1 MGRCKNAAA
10 AAMTPATARVALLVV
25 ATALLLTA
33 VAGARPLSDPRS
45 PPVLP
50 HAPAADL
57 GVMKRVVPSGPNSMT
72 SDPPPPPPSP
82 PADAAWLPRP
92 RKPIPPSGP
101 SNGVY
106 IEPPPSR

>member
-1 MGRCKNAAA
+1 MGRCKNA

-25 ATALLLTA
+25 ATALLLA

-72 SDPPPPPPSP
+72 SDPPPPPP
-82 PADAAWLPRP
+82 ADAAWLPRP

-106 IEPPPSR
+106 IEPPPSS